1 MNPALLLGL
10 AAVCGLVEAVFTALE
25 VALGT
30 VSRARLRALQSVA
43 SEGENPSAKTQRQ
56 TDRVIA
62 LLERPDRLALL
73 FITVTSLSLWIAA
86 SLLTWNA
93 LAQDWPLWVLPLAL
107 IGLLFIA
114 EVLPLLIAARHAET
128 IALRGAGLIGLALKI
143 WAPVISVLG
152 GIAYGI
158 ARTLGSGPDARPDVT
173 EGELRTALAAAE
185 EEGVIESDERALI
198 EGAMDFRE
206 KVVREVMTSRLDIV
220 GISADALLPEALE
233 TALSQGHSRMPVY
246 EGSLDKIVGVLA
258 AKDVLPFL
266 KDGDSFKTAR
276 DVAREA
282 YFVPET
288 KKLTSMLDELRRG
301 RTLLAIVVDESG
313 GTAGLVTLED
323 LLEELVGEIQD
334 EYDAEEAPFRVVENA
349 ATPSV
354 LCDASATVRDFGRF
368 WGRHFKMVPSLRGA
382 DGERAQSSETLAA
395 LALELFAD
403 VPGEGDAIAAGDA
416 VAATPDIRAS
426 FGLQLEII
434 KMEGPR
440 IEEVKIA
447 LTEEAKER

>member
-1 MNPALLLGL
+1 MNPAMLLIL
-10 AAVCGLVEAVFTALE
+10 AVICGLLEAVFTALE

-30 VSRARLRALQSVA
+30 VSRARLRALQTAAREEETA
-43 SEGENPSAKTQRQ
+43 SPATERQ
-56 TDRVIA
+56 TDLVIE

-86 SLLTWNA
+86 SLLTWSA
-93 LAQDWPLWVLPLAL
+93 LAEDWPLWVLPLAL
-107 IGLLFIA
+107 VGLLFVA
-114 EVLPLLIAARHAET
+114 EVLPLLIAARHSEA
-128 IALRGAGLIGLALKI
+128 IALRGGKFIKLALKI
-143 WAPVISVLG
+143 WSPILAVLG
-152 GIAYGI
+152 GIAYGA
-158 ARTLGSGPDARPDVT
+158 ARVLGSGPNVRPDVT

-220 GISADALLPEALE
+220 GIAADASLTQALE
-233 TALSQGHSRMPVY
+233 TALGQGHSRMPVY

-266 KDGDSFKTAR
+266 KDGDSLKTAR

-282 YFVPET
+282 YFVPEN
-288 KKLTSMLDELRRG
+288 KKLTLMLDELRLG

-323 LLEELVGEIQD
+323 LIEELVGEIQD
-334 EYDAEEAPFRVVENA
+334 EYDLEEAPLRLVEGANVP
-349 ATPSV
+349 TL

-368 WGRHFKMVPSLRGA
+368 FGRQFKMVPSLRGA
-382 DGERAQSSETLAA
+382 DGERAESGETLAA

-403 VPGEGDAIAAGDA
+403 VPDEGDAIAAGDA
-416 VAATPDIRAS
+416 VAVTPDIRAS
-426 FGLQLEII
+426 FGLQLQVM
-434 KMEGPR
+434 KMDGPR
-440 IEEVKIA
+440 IEEVKIT
-447 LTEEAKER
+447 LTEV